1 MVSAPC
7 IMFGCS
13 GHPSSARFRLL
24 CVDRR
29 QLVFAQMLH
38 QVSAFENCFS
48 VTNTPFTL
56 PYPCLIILVAAFT
69 PGCPTTLCH
78 HVAYEP
84 LLSMGLL
91 SLYPAPP
98 AATGCRDGALFQ
110 GTLRVPALSS
120 IGCLL
125 SRFLCAA
132 WQPTELHRSD
142 RIRVLLLYMSNT
154 SPQM

>member
-1 MVSAPC
+1 MQHVR
-7 IMFGCS
+7 MFRPPIVCS
-13 GHPSSARFRLL
+13 FRLL
-24 CVDRR
+24 CDDRR
-29 QLVFAQMLH
+29 QFVLAQMSH
-38 QVSAFENCFS
+38 QVSAFESCFS

-56 PYPCLIILVAAFT
+56 PYPRLIILVAAFT

-98 AATGCRDGALFQ
+98 AATGCRDGAFFQ
-110 GTLRVPALSS
+110 GTLRVPALSYVGS
-120 IGCLL
+120 LL
-125 SRFLCAA
+125 SKFLCPI

-142 RIRVLLLYMSNT
+142 RTRVLLLYMSNT